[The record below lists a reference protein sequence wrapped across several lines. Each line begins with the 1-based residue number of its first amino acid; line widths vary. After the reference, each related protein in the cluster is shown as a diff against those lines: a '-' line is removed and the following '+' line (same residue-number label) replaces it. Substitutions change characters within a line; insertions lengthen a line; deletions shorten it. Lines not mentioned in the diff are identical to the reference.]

1 MSTHSLKR
9 IVRSCI
15 HPPRLLALKLLGTGI
30 RRAERPR
37 SAEYARGATL
47 ADGWP
52 AGRPH
57 DSSAPHA
64 ANPLE
69 EYFDGVTAGPGV
81 WKWRHYFD
89 LYHRHLGRFVG
100 RSPVVVEVGVYSGGS
115 MDMWHHYFGP
125 GTHVHGIDIEPAC
138 RAYATAN
145 TTIHVGDQ
153 ADAGFWRDFAKRVP
167 LVDVLIDDGGHEPR
181 QQIATVE
188 AMLPH
193 LRPGGVYICED
204 VTGSDNGFTDCTQAL
219 IDALH
224 AYAPTVSPQG
234 NTSPSSPFQASIHS
248 LHVYPFV
255 VVIEKRAEPMPSF
268 SAPKHGTQWQ
278 PYL

>member
-1 MSTHSLKR
+1 MKQF
-9 IVRSCI
+9 VRSFI
-15 HPPRLLALKLLGTGI
+15 HSPRLLARKLVGVRSRPA
-30 RRAERPR
+30 RRPPA
-37 SAEYARGATL
+37 AEYARGL
-47 ADGWP
+47 ALTHGWRAEQP
-52 AGRPH
+52 ASPA
-57 DSSAPHA
+57 APSGTS
-64 ANPLE
+64 PLE
-69 EYFDGVTAGPGV
+69 AYFDRVTEGPGV

-89 LYHRHLGRFVG
+89 VYHRHLSRFVG

-115 MDMWHHYFGP
+115 MAMWHHYFGT
-125 GTHVHGIDIEPAC
+125 GTHVHGVDIEPAC
-138 RAYATAN
+138 RAYTTAN
-145 TTIHVGDQ
+145 TTIHIGDQ
-153 ADAGFWRDFAKRVP
+153 ADAGFWREFAQQVP

-204 VTGSDNGFTDCTQAL
+204 VTGSDNGFTIFTQAL
-219 IDALH
+219 IDSLH
-224 AYAPTVSPQG
+224 AYTPAVSPQG

-255 VVIEKRAEPMPSF
+255 VVIEKRTEPMRSF
-268 SAPKHGTQWQ
+268 AAPKHGTQWQ